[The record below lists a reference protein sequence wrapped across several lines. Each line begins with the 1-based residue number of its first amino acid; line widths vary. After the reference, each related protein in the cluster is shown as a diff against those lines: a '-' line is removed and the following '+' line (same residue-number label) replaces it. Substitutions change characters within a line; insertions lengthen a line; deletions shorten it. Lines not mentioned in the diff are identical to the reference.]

1 MNNLLSYCGL
11 IDAKIRAS
19 DKYLLI
25 KTENVCQEEEAFEY
39 STNFKPDINPFET
52 IESEITRSFENPC
65 NLKVEAS
72 PANPEKSQKQVI
84 WHGNSE
90 QDCNSPVSEIC
101 NKKLSNYKFLNRY
114 ETNYSEAEKNKNRI
128 NKTN

>member
-90 QDCNSPVSEIC
+90 QDCNSPLSEIC
-101 NKKLSNYKFLNRY
+101 NKKLSNYKFLNR
-114 ETNYSEAEKNKNRI
+114 S
-128 NKTN
+128 